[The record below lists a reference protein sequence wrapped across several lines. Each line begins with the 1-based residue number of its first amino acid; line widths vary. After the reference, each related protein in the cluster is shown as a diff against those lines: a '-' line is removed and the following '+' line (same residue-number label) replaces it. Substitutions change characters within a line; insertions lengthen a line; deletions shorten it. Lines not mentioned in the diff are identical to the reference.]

1 MRRHILKK
9 LCALTLSMTFASS
22 ALSSFPLQKAGA
34 WDSVEAFQSYALAN
48 WNKPIQDYY
57 EDIIGGRTFGAA
69 RSGTDRVHAAN
80 DYVCDV
86 GTPVYAMESGTV
98 VEYSGNF
105 YGGTQAVGIEH
116 SDGSVARYCEISTG
130 LRDGDSVSKGEQ
142 IGTIIAN
149 NEGGGHMLHLE
160 LYLGT
165 ASGSLTDPDNWD
177 YWYVPEKNYKR
188 RCDLLDP
195 TFLQSLSEHPDDE
208 LNVPYPRPTGNVK
221 KGMKGSSVG
230 WVQYTLDF
238 LGYDIGSYGIDC
250 DFGSATESA
259 VKAFQSD
266 HGLDADGIVGEQ
278 TRNMIVEKVMV
289 KIEPHG
295 EEMASGYGQ
304 CLPDGDYFIFSQLDP
319 NYYVDVSG
327 AKAPA
332 DAGTNVA
339 MWHLSDG
346 TLPSAGDAHD
356 AWTLHYV
363 GNGFYTIAQ
372 KGTGMYLDVFNA
384 DKKRGTNVQL
394 WTGHGGTA
402 QLWSITPTDT
412 GYKIQAKCSSYCLD
426 VAGAGTDNGT
436 NVQVWES
443 NDSGSQRFA
452 FVPFAP
458 SVGQTLAD
466 GIYMIQ
472 LKADPAFCLDVQ
484 GYENKSYTSET
495 NVQLWKTADC
505 NDAFQVTYLGDG
517 YYSICEAISG
527 LTLDVIGVGGGKYLN
542 TGNNIQVYKNNL
554 TRNQKWIIRKASG
567 GGYQI
572 ISAYSGYALDMS
584 GGVPEL
590 RCQISQYYDNGT
602 KAQIWEFGE
611 ALAKPEKS
619 VLSADKASAFTGETV
634 TFTADSDAATGY
646 TIGIDKDGERLITQ
660 AMPDGKLSLSFAD
673 AGEYS
678 AYVTAY
684 NAMGYCDSKRITFT
698 VKPYEL
704 TLYETEKH
712 TIVMQDAGT
721 TYKTSNAD
729 VAVVSKNG
737 VITAMGK
744 GAAVITVTD
753 GSAKQVQIVVQVFKA
768 PVTGDCTADGVFDSD
783 DVTALC
789 EWLTT
794 ESAQNMNRWENADL
808 NEDGLLTAVDLTLMK
823 QLLLK

>member
-1 MRRHILKK
+1 MKRHIYRVLSVLLSAAVILNTIAFSSEIIKVDAATTEEMASYIESLIGTPTK
-9 LCALTLSMTFASS
+9 EWGRGTGTQCVELPKYYVEQFFGIHTKTLGLGNGNTLYKGIAELAPETFEAIDYYDGFAPREGNIISYHSQYSKAEGHAALVYHVDGSS
-22 ALSSFPLQKAGA
+22 YSIAEQSSNRETVGSRTVSIQGPKYGVSYTIICVARPRC
-34 WDSVEAFQSYALAN
+34 DICNCSESYAGQYIVSTQQTALN
-48 WNKPIQDYY
+48 M
-57 EDIIGGRTFGAA
+57 
-69 RSGTDRVHAAN
+69 RSG
-80 DYVCDV
+80 
-86 GTPVYAMESGTV
+86 
-98 VEYSGNF
+98 
-105 YGGTQAVGIEH
+105 H
-116 SDGSVARYCEISTG
+116 STSNSLITKIPKGEEVT
-130 LRDGDSVSKGEQ
+130 VSKGNGEWAH
-142 IGTIIAN
+142 ISWNGYSGLCSMA
-149 NEGGGHMLHLE
+149 
-160 LYLGT
+160 YLT
-165 ASGSLTDPDNWD
+165 KKTDPI
-177 YWYVPEKNYKR
+177 PE
-188 RCDLLDP
+188 
-195 TFLQSLSEHPDDE
+195 
-208 LNVPYPRPTGNVK
+208 
-221 KGMKGSSVG
+221 
-230 WVQYTLDF
+230 
-238 LGYDIGSYGIDC
+238 
-250 DFGSATESA
+250 
-259 VKAFQSD
+259 
-266 HGLDADGIVGEQ
+266 
-278 TRNMIVEKVMV
+278 
-289 KIEPHG
+289 G
-295 EEMASGYGQ
+295 EEMTSGYGQ

-327 AKAPA
+327 AAAPA

-402 QLWSITPTDT
+402 QLWSITPTAT

-484 GYENKSYTSET
+484 GYENTSYTSET

-517 YYSICEAISG
+517 YYSICEVISG

-554 TRNQKWIIRKASG
+554 TRNQKWIIRKASS

-572 ISAYSGYALDMS
+572 ISAYSGYALDLS

-602 KAQIWEFGE
+602 NAQIWEFGE
-611 ALAKPEKS
+611 ALTKPEKS

-634 TFTADSDAATGY
+634 TFTADSDTATGY

-660 AMPDGKLSLSFAD
+660 AMPDGKLSISFAD

-684 NAMGYCDSKRITFT
+684 NAMGYCDSKRIAFT

-783 DVTALC
+783 DVAALC

-808 NEDGLLTAVDLTLMK
+808 NEDGLLNAVDLTLMK
-823 QLLLK
+823 QTLLR